1 MSKAPFK
8 GRWMP
13 VPTAALFELAAEAG
27 PHTVLVWLSML
38 NDATRNENW
47 QTTRNIESIMQDTK
61 LSKPT
66 VIKAQA
72 ALEAAG
78 YIARVAGGGATR
90 KKITFAVT
98 AIAAYGGNA
107 PLQDEKNSKQVEN
120 WTL

>member
-13 VPTAALFELAAEAG
+13 VPAAALFELAADAG

-47 QTTRNIESIMQDTK
+47 QTTRTIDAIMQETH

-66 VIKAQA
+66 VLKAQS
-72 ALEAAG
+72 ALADAG
-78 YIARVAGGGATR
+78 YIARVAGGGSTR

-98 AIAAYGGNA
+98 GIAAYGGNA
-107 PLQDEKNSKQVEN
+107 PLQDQKNSKPVED